1 MIIASFVPI
10 YIISSYCRSNMEFRE
25 TDKNRVEKYFLTG
38 VSRFIKSNAF
48 PAIKN
53 PQHLAIK
60 KVSDC
65 D

>member
-1 MIIASFVPI
+1 
-10 YIISSYCRSNMEFRE
+10 MEFRE